1 MVLSGIILFLAP
13 KKENRMLQF
22 AVRIFFLLSVALPL
36 AGARLPDIS
45 IPETDVSDLGGDL
58 SELAQ
63 RQLEA
68 AVVSSLEAE
77 AEEILAGYGL
87 PEAEADISIHNDPSD
102 GISITGLVIRVPP
115 EGMDAAARAAVE
127 LNRTFG
133 VTARL
138 ETEDETDGED

>member
-87 PEAEADISIHNDPSD
+87 PEAEAEISIHNDPSD

>member
-1 MVLSGIILFLAP
+1 MLLSGIILFLAP

-36 AGARLPDIS
+36 AGARLPDLS
-45 IPETDVSDLGGDL
+45 IPETEVSDLGEDL

-87 PEAEADISIHNDPSD
+87 PEAEAEISIHNDPSD

>member
-45 IPETDVSDLGGDL
+45 IPDTDVSGLGGDL

-87 PEAEADISIHNDPSD
+87 PEAEAEISIHNDPSD

-138 ETEDETDGED
+138 DTEDKTDGED

>member
-1 MVLSGIILFLAP
+1 
-13 KKENRMLQF
+13 MLQF

-45 IPETDVSDLGGDL
+45 IPETDVSGFGEDL

-87 PEAEADISIHNDPSD
+87 PEAEAEISIHNDPSD

>member
-1 MVLSGIILFLAP
+1 
-13 KKENRMLQF
+13 MLQF

-36 AGARLPDIS
+36 AGARLPDLS
-45 IPETDVSDLGGDL
+45 IPETDVSGLGGDL

-77 AEEILAGYGL
+77 AAEILAAYGL
-87 PEAEADISIHNDPSD
+87 SGAAVEVSIHNDPSD
-102 GISITGLVIRVPP
+102 GISITGLVIRVPSV
-115 EGMDAAARAAVE
+115 EMEAAAQAAVE
-127 LNRTFG
+127 INQAFG

-138 ETEDETDGED
+138 ETEGETDGDG

>member
-36 AGARLPDIS
+36 AGARLPDLS
-45 IPETDVSDLGGDL
+45 IPETEVSDLGGDL

>member
-36 AGARLPDIS
+36 AGARLPDLS
-45 IPETDVSDLGGDL
+45 IPETEVSDLGGDL

-87 PEAEADISIHNDPSD
+87 PEAEAEISIHNDPSD